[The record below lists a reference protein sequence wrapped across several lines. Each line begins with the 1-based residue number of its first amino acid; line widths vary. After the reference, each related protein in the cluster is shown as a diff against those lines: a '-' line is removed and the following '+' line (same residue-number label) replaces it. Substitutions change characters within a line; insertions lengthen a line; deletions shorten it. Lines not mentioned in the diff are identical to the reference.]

1 MPDCEID
8 YNCTEVVMAFVYY
21 GQGVSSLYQDFVERL
36 MSQLA
41 LRGTEITHQSI
52 GDTSSMMDVRHTGEE
67 GRMEI
72 AVDRENVRVSYT
84 VERQRKEI
92 KKGLMGAIAGAGI
105 GSILGSVMRGERD
118 LGDAIG
124 GAAAGGAYGAYDGYE
139 SSHEERTAF
148 AEVLAEA
155 VRDVENELQAIIE
168 GQEEAR
174 EALRERG
181 RQKREEDLART
192 EELRE
197 LLEEL
202 YGDLLAVQEE
212 VEIAAA
218 EGQDVKK
225 PRARTDRAEVLYGE
239 AEAALEEGNHAVVKA
254 KVKAARAMV
263 EGAEELLANLGNE

>member
-1 MPDCEID
+1 
-8 YNCTEVVMAFVYY
+8 MAFIYY

-41 LRGTEITHQSI
+41 LRGTEITHQNV
-52 GDTSSMMDVRHTGEE
+52 GDTVSTMDIRHTGEE
-67 GRMEI
+67 GKMEVVI
-72 AVDRENVRVSYT
+72 DRENVRVSYT
-84 VERQRKEI
+84 VNRERREV
-92 KKGLMGAIAGAGI
+92 KKGIAGAIAGAGLGGLLGGIIRGDRDI
-105 GSILGSVMRGERD
+105 GDVL
-118 LGDAIG
+118 G

-139 SSHEERTAF
+139 ASREERTAF

-218 EGQDVKK
+218 EGLDVRK
-225 PRARTDRAEVLYGE
+225 PRARTDRAEVLYQE
-239 AEAALEEGNHAVVKA
+239 AEAALEDGNHAVVKA

-263 EGAEELLANLGNE
+263 EGATDLLANAGD

>member
-1 MPDCEID
+1 
-8 YNCTEVVMAFVYY
+8 MAFIYY

-52 GDTSSMMDVRHTGEE
+52 GDTSSRMDVRHTGEE
-67 GRMEI
+67 GHMEI
-72 AVDRENVRVSYT
+72 VVERENVRVSYT
-84 VERQRKEI
+84 VDRERKEI

-118 LGDAIG
+118 LGDAVG
-124 GAAAGGAYGAYDGYE
+124 GAAAGGAYGAYEGYE
-139 SSHEERTAF
+139 SSREDRTAF
-148 AEVLAEA
+148 AGVLAEA
-155 VRDVENELQAIIE
+155 VRTVENELQSIIE

-181 RQKREEDLART
+181 RQKREEDTART

-212 VEIAAA
+212 VELAAA
-218 EGQDVKK
+218 EGQDVRKI
-225 PRARTDRAEVLYGE
+225 RARTDRAETLHQE

-254 KVKAARAMV
+254 KAKAARAMV
-263 EGAEELLANLGNE
+263 EAAQELLANLGNE

>member
-1 MPDCEID
+1 
-8 YNCTEVVMAFVYY
+8 MAFIYY

-41 LRGTEITHQSI
+41 LRGTEITHQNV
-52 GDTSSMMDVRHTGEE
+52 GDTVSTMDIRHTGEE
-67 GRMEI
+67 GKMEVVI
-72 AVDRENVRVSYT
+72 DRENVRVSYT
-84 VERQRKEI
+84 VNRERREV
-92 KKGLMGAIAGAGI
+92 KKGIAGAIAGAGLGGLLGGIIRGDRDI
-105 GSILGSVMRGERD
+105 GDVL
-118 LGDAIG
+118 G

-139 SSHEERTAF
+139 ASREERTAF

-155 VRDVENELQAIIE
+155 VRDVENELQAIIA

-192 EELRE
+192 EEFRE

-212 VEIAAA
+212 VELAAV

-225 PRARTDRAEVLYGE
+225 PRTRTDRAEVLYGE
-239 AEAALEEGNHAVVKA
+239 AEAALEEGNHVVVKA

-263 EGAEELLANLGNE
+263 EGAQELLASLGDD

>member
-1 MPDCEID
+1 
-8 YNCTEVVMAFVYY
+8 MAFIYY
-21 GQGVSSLYQDFVERL
+21 GQGVSSLYRDFVERL

-41 LRGTEITHQSI
+41 LRGTEITHQNI
-52 GDTSSMMDVRHTGEE
+52 GDASSRMDVRHTGEE
-67 GRMEI
+67 GSMEI
-72 AVDRENVRVSYT
+72 TVDRENVRVSYT
-84 VERQRKEI
+84 VNRERKEVR
-92 KKGLMGAIAGAGI
+92 KGIAGAITGAGI
-105 GSILGSVMRGERD
+105 GGLLGGILRGDRD
-118 LGDAIG
+118 VGDVVGGAIG

-139 SSHEERTAF
+139 SSREDWTAF

-155 VRDVENELQAIIE
+155 VRDVEDELQSIIE

-212 VEIAAA
+212 VELAAV

-225 PRARTDRAEVLYGE
+225 LRTRTDRAEVLYGE
-239 AEAALEEGNHAVVKA
+239 AEAALEEGNHVVVKA

-263 EGAEELLANLGNE
+263 EGAQDLLANAGDE

>member
-1 MPDCEID
+1 
-8 YNCTEVVMAFVYY
+8 MAFIYY
-21 GQGVSSLYQDFVERL
+21 GQGVSSLYRDFVERL

-41 LRGTEITHQSI
+41 LRGTEITHQNI
-52 GDTSSMMDVRHTGEE
+52 GDTSSRMDVKHTGEQ
-67 GRMEI
+67 GQMEI
-72 AVDRENVRVSYT
+72 TIDLENVRVSYT
-84 VERQRKEI
+84 VDRERKEV
-92 KKGLMGAIAGAGI
+92 KKGIAGAIAGAGLGGLLGGIIRGDRGVGDVI
-105 GSILGSVMRGERD
+105 GGAL
-118 LGDAIG
+118 G

-139 SSHEERTAF
+139 SSHEDRTAF

-181 RQKREEDLART
+181 RQKREEGEART

-212 VEIAAA
+212 IELAAV

-225 PRARTDRAEVLYGE
+225 PRARTDRAEILYQE
-239 AEAALEEGNHAVVKA
+239 AETALEDGNHAIVKA
-254 KVKAARAMV
+254 KAKAARTMV
-263 EGAEELLANLGNE
+263 EGAQELLESAGE